1 MLEEGTLDA
10 IITTVDELRGAG
22 VAVTVG
28 ALKGFLLDCLHASN
42 ASGPCRRVKVMHANA
57 HVTHEC
63 ARIVS
68 IDVYSHV
75 QGRAFVTQARW
86 LDVTTLLRQAL
97 VEGIFDELFPAP
109 SASPRPVGRLFPL
122 AFPIF
127 WFCMVRCL

>member
-10 IITTVDELRGAG
+10 IITTVGELSGAG

-28 ALKGFLLDCLHASN
+28 ALEGFLQDCLHASN
-42 ASGPCRRVKVMHANA
+42 ASGPSRRIKVMHANA
-57 HVTHEC
+57 HVTHER

-86 LDVTTLLRQAL
+86 LDVTTLVRQAL
-97 VEGIFDELFPAP
+97 VEGIFDELFPVP
-109 SASPRPVGRLFPL
+109 SASPRPVGRLFL
-122 AFPIF
+122 LVFSIF
-127 WFCMVRCL
+127 WFCIVHCV